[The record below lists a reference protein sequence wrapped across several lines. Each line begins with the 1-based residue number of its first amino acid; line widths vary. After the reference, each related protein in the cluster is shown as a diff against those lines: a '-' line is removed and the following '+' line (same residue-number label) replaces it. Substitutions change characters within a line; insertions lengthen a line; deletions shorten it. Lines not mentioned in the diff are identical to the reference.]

1 MFFIILYLVI
11 VHVLC
16 VYAGA
21 GIKGKS
27 VSLRHVF
34 VLSFFLLAL
43 CNSMGMNHTDSAPK
57 DQIRKRRKMLRM
69 LKILRL
75 AFLFLISVHFPPV
88 IWAR

>member
-1 MFFIILYLVI
+1 MLLLFCTYGECRDI
-11 VHVLC
+11 C

-21 GIKGKS
+21 EMNCKNVFS
-27 VSLRHVF
+27 RHVF
-34 VLSFFLLAL
+34 VLSFIFPAL
-43 CNSMGMNHTDSAPK
+43 CNSMGMNHTDWAPK

-69 LKILRL
+69 LKILGL